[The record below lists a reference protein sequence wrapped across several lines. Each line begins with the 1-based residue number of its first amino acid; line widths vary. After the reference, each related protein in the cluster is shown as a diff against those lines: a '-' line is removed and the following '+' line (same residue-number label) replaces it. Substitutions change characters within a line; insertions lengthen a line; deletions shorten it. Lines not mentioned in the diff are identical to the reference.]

1 MLIDGGL
8 SYDPADAVTSAKR
21 AEADGFD
28 GLWSAETSHDPFF
41 PLLLAAEHSERL
53 QLGTGIAV
61 AFARNPMTMAVM
73 ANDLQTYS
81 KGRFML
87 GLGSQIKPHITK
99 RYSMPW
105 SHPAARMR
113 EYIQAL
119 RAVWSA
125 WHDGTKLA
133 FRGEFYTHTLM
144 TPFFNAGPSPYGT
157 PPVFLAAVGE
167 LMTEVAGEVADG
179 LLAHGFTT
187 ERYMREITLPALE
200 RGLAKSGRTR
210 AGYQISYPAMIVT
223 GTNDAEMAAA
233 VQGTKAQLAF
243 YGSTPAYRPVLA
255 LHGWGDLHTDLNRLS
270 KKGEWVQMAG
280 LITDEMVDTFAV
292 VGTPDEIPAK
302 ILARY
307 GDMVTRISFYAP
319 YRMDHE
325 RVLEMLAGFRAA

>member
-1 MLIDGGL
+1 
-8 SYDPADAVTSAKR
+8 
-21 AEADGFD
+21 
-28 GLWSAETSHDPFF
+28 
-41 PLLLAAEHSERL
+41 
-53 QLGTGIAV
+53 
-61 AFARNPMTMAVM
+61 
-73 ANDLQTYS
+73 
-81 KGRFML
+81 
-87 GLGSQIKPHITK
+87 
-99 RYSMPW
+99 
-105 SHPAARMR
+105 
-113 EYIQAL
+113 
-119 RAVWSA
+119 
-125 WHDGTKLA
+125 
-133 FRGEFYTHTLM
+133 M

-210 AGYQISYPAMIVT
+210 HGYQISYPAMIVT

-233 VQGTKAQLAF
+233 VQGVKSQLAF

-270 KKGEWVQMAG
+270 KKGEWVEMAG
-280 LITDEMVDTFAV
+280 LITDDMVDAFAV
-292 VGTPDEIPAK
+292 VGTPDEVPAK
-302 ILARY
+302 ILSRY